1 MKIPTKIRYGLRFL
15 LDVAEHGDQGVVTLR
30 EASLRQGISQ
40 KYLWQVVAPLK
51 SAGLITSERGKD
63 GGFRLAREPGD
74 VTIRDVYTAIE
85 GGCALV
91 GCLSRPATCPR
102 HEHCEVRD
110 VWDEISQGLGKLM
123 QEFTLEQILERE
135 SKRRTAQGPDYSI

>member
-15 LDVAEHGDQGVVTLR
+15 LDVAKHGDHGVVSLR
-30 EASLRQGISQ
+30 EAARRQDISQ

-63 GGFRLAREPGD
+63 GGFRLNRNPRD

-85 GGCALV
+85 GECALV
-91 GCLSRPATCPR
+91 GCLSRPETCPR

-110 VWDEISQGLGKLM
+110 VWDEISQGLGDLM
-123 QEFTLEQILERE
+123 HGITLEHILERE
-135 SKRRTAQGPDYSI
+135 REQRTVQGPDYSI

>member
-15 LDVAEHGDQGVVTLR
+15 LDVAQHGDQGVVTLR
-30 EASLRQGISQ
+30 EASRRQDISQ

-63 GGFRLAREPGD
+63 GGFRLARDPGD

-85 GGCALV
+85 GDCALV
-91 GCLSRPATCPR
+91 GCLSRPETCPR

-110 VWDEISQGLGKLM
+110 VWDAISQGLGDLM
-123 QEFTLEQILERE
+123 HGITLKKILERE
-135 SKRRTAQGPDYSI
+135 RKRRIAQGPDYSI

>member
-74 VTIRDVYTAIE
+74 VTIRDLYTAIE
-85 GGCALV
+85 GDCALV
-91 GCLSRPATCPR
+91 GCLSRPETCPR

-110 VWDEISQGLGKLM
+110 VWDEISQGLGNLM
-123 QEFTLEQILERE
+123 QGFSLEHLLERE
-135 SKRRTAQGPDYSI
+135 RQRRTTQGSDYNI